1 MTADRSVSPLAT
13 WMQERR
19 LALKV
24 IASGS
29 LSWAVAFVVAWFAWP
44 AAPPLLAADRVSYA
58 LQLAAAPAILLLA
71 MVCACFRL
79 FDTPSAEN
87 PLLGGESQRFR
98 INQRVLSN
106 TIEQFLVFV
115 PLVLALAPRLPAG
128 QVKLLPIAVT
138 AWCLGRLMFWVGY
151 HVAPHWRG
159 PGFDWTIS
167 TSFLLA
173 GWFVYTLI

>member
-1 MTADRSVSPLAT
+1 M
-13 WMQERR
+13 
-19 LALKV
+19 
-24 IASGS
+24 
-29 LSWAVAFVVAWFAWP
+29 
-44 AAPPLLAADRVSYA
+44 
-58 LQLAAAPAILLLA
+58 

-79 FDTPSAEN
+79 FDTPSAED
-87 PLLGGESQRFR
+87 PFLGSESQRFR

-115 PLVLALAPRLPAG
+115 PLVLALAPRLPVG

-138 AWCLGRLMFWVGY
+138 AWCLGRLMFWIGY
-151 HVAPHWRG
+151 HVAPHWRA
-159 PGFDWTIS
+159 PGFDWTIN